1 MARPFLRA
9 LRADFRAVFE
19 RDPAA
24 RNAVEVLLAYPGFH
38 AIVLHRAAH
47 ALHHLGLP
55 VLPRWLSHL
64 NRFLTGI
71 EIHPAAEIGPGF
83 FIDHGMGVVIGE
95 TTQVGENVTL
105 YQGVTLGGTGKE
117 TGKRH
122 PTIGNNVVVSVGAKV
137 LGAIEVGDDVKI
149 GAGSVVLQS
158 VPPHSTVVGVP
169 GRVVAT
175 TDPAT
180 QERRRVEVLPDPEA
194 EMLRYLQQKI
204 IELEARLAWLE
215 QAADGAAPDDQPA
228 VPWPGSGGRAG

>member
-1 MARPFLRA
+1 MATPFWST

-24 RNAVEVLLAYPGFH
+24 RNAVEVWLAYPGFH
-38 AIVLHRAAH
+38 AIVLHRVAH
-47 ALHHLGLP
+47 VLHHLGLP
-55 VLPRWLSHL
+55 VLPRWLSHV

-95 TTQVGENVTL
+95 TTQIGENVTL

-117 TGKRH
+117 AGKRH
-122 PTIGNNVVVSVGAKV
+122 PTIGNDVVVSVGAKV
-137 LGAIEVGDDVKI
+137 LGAIEVGDSVKI
-149 GAGSVVLQS
+149 GAGSVVLAS
-158 VPPHSTVVGVP
+158 VPSHSTVVGVP

-175 TDPAT
+175 HDPET
-180 QERRRVEVLPDPEA
+180 QTRRRVEVLPDPEA
-194 EMLRYLQQKI
+194 EMLQYLQRKV

-215 QAADGAAPDDQPA
+215 RDGEEPAADEEL
-228 VPWPGSGGRAG
+228 RERTRL